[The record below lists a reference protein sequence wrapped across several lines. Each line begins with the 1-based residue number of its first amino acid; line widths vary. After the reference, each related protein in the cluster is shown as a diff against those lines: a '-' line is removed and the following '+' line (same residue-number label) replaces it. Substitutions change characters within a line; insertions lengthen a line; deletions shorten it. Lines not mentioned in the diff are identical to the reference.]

1 MNFSIPSSYI
11 SDIENYILSDAKNY
25 LILASSPYEADMLTK
40 ELSFFTKHDVQYFPD
55 REILPFDQ
63 FSSDKNVL
71 LNRSKFLK
79 YCTNAKNTIFVSSI
93 QNLFSLLPPKY
104 FFQASQELTVNS
116 EIDFNEVLRILNQL
130 GYSRV
135 ERVDSVN
142 EYSVRG
148 GIIDINPSHTSH
160 GIRLDFFGDE
170 LESIREFNV
179 NTQLSLNCLLY
190 TSPSPRDAHE
200 SRMPSSA

>member
-11 SDIENYILSDAKNY
+11 SDIENYILSDTKNY

-79 YCTNAKNTIFVSSI
+79 YCTNAKNTIFISSI
-93 QNLFSLLPPKY
+93 QNLFSLLPVVKPSNVFSTMNAEIPLY
-104 FFQASQELTVNS
+104 PTFFLVRHNNMTISEDVPFVTQFFVPLITKSELTLLANVFILLAS
-116 EIDFNEVLRILNQL
+116 EPD
-130 GYSRV
+130 
-135 ERVDSVN
+135 
-142 EYSVRG
+142 
-148 GIIDINPSHTSH
+148 
-160 GIRLDFFGDE
+160 
-170 LESIREFNV
+170 
-179 NTQLSLNCLLY
+179 
-190 TSPSPRDAHE
+190 
-200 SRMPSSA
+200 

>member
-11 SDIENYILSDAKNY
+11 SDIENYILSDTKNY

-79 YCTNAKNTIFVSSI
+79 YCTIISHSQIHVHSCLFKSLFV
-93 QNLFSLLPPKY
+93 QNVDRV
-104 FFQASQELTVNS
+104 LT
-116 EIDFNEVLRILNQL
+116 
-130 GYSRV
+130 
-135 ERVDSVN
+135 
-142 EYSVRG
+142 
-148 GIIDINPSHTSH
+148 
-160 GIRLDFFGDE
+160 
-170 LESIREFNV
+170 
-179 NTQLSLNCLLY
+179 
-190 TSPSPRDAHE
+190 
-200 SRMPSSA
+200 

>member
-11 SDIENYILSDAKNY
+11 SDIQNYILSDTKNY

-79 YCTNAKNTIFVSSI
+79 YCT
-93 QNLFSLLPPKY
+93 
-104 FFQASQELTVNS
+104 
-116 EIDFNEVLRILNQL
+116 
-130 GYSRV
+130 
-135 ERVDSVN
+135 
-142 EYSVRG
+142 
-148 GIIDINPSHTSH
+148 
-160 GIRLDFFGDE
+160 
-170 LESIREFNV
+170 
-179 NTQLSLNCLLY
+179 CLLY
-190 TSPSPRDAHE
+190 TSPSPRDRTR

>member
-11 SDIENYILSDAKNY
+11 SDIENYILSDTKNY

-79 YCTNAKNTIFVSSI
+79 YCTNAKNTIFI
-93 QNLFSLLPPKY
+93 AQFKIYFLYYHQNI
-104 FFQASQELTVNS
+104 FFKP
-116 EIDFNEVLRILNQL
+116 
-130 GYSRV
+130 
-135 ERVDSVN
+135 
-142 EYSVRG
+142 VR
-148 GIIDINPSHTSH
+148 N
-160 GIRLDFFGDE
+160 
-170 LESIREFNV
+170 
-179 NTQLSLNCLLY
+179 
-190 TSPSPRDAHE
+190 
-200 SRMPSSA
+200 